1 MEPSIFTRIIKGE
14 LPCHKVYE
22 DDRVFAFLDIHPIT
36 RGHVLAV
43 SKVQIDEFQ
52 DLDEADYTAL
62 MNAVKKIAMRQ
73 KDVLG
78 VSRVGLQVIGV
89 DIPHAHV
96 HVIPFETIEQ
106 FRNVPDMAAE
116 PDHDALAEVAS
127 KLAF

>member
-22 DDRVFAFLDIHPIT
+22 NDKVLAFLDIHPIT
-36 RGHVLAV
+36 PGHVLV
-43 SKVQIDEFQ
+43 VPKVQIDEFQ
-52 DLDEADYTAL
+52 DLEDADYVA
-62 MNAVKKIAMRQ
+62 MMDVVKKIALRQ
-73 KDVLG
+73 KDALG
-78 VSRVGLQVIGV
+78 AARVGLQVMGV
-89 DIPHAHV
+89 DVPHAHV

-106 FRNVPDMAAE
+106 FRNVPDMAAD